1 VFAAFLRPIFHLE
14 AWSAND
20 CGYYDSAVNAGYCFN
35 KRWGLVGLFLSAGQP
50 YRDDPMIDPQ
60 NNQYN
65 SISPQANFGLTM
77 IVPLFD
83 NNGNLI
89 DIENFIVA
97 VFNKLAASNLNIKVG
112 SVSAPSVSPNET
124 GQMLMAE
131 MSLSIL
137 SSWS

>member
-1 VFAAFLRPIFHLE
+1 MTYAITTLRSTLATALTNDGVWSVFSFPPASPI
-14 AWSAND
+14 AN
-20 CGYYDSAVNAGYCFN
+20 SVIIN
-35 KRWGLVGLFLSAGQP
+35 W
-50 YRDDPMIDPQ
+50 DDPMLDPQ

-65 SISPQANFGLTM
+65 SISPQANFKITM

-83 NNGNLI
+83 NQGNLV

-97 VFNKLAASNLNIKVG
+97 VFNKLANSGLNVKVG
-112 SVSAPSVSPNET
+112 SVSAPTVSPNDT

-131 MSLSIL
+131 MSISIL

>member
-1 VFAAFLRPIFHLE
+1 MTAAITTLRSTLATALTNDGVWSVFSFPPASPI
-14 AWSAND
+14 AN
-20 CGYYDSAVNAGYCFN
+20 SVIIN
-35 KRWGLVGLFLSAGQP
+35 W
-50 YRDDPMIDPQ
+50 DDPMIDPQ

-65 SISPQANFGLTM
+65 SISPQANFRLTM

-83 NNGNLI
+83 NQGNLV
-89 DIENFIVA
+89 DIEDFIVA
-97 VFNKLAASNLNIKVG
+97 VFNKLATSSLNIKVG

-131 MSLSIL
+131 MSISIL

>member
-1 VFAAFLRPIFHLE
+1 MVAAITTLRSTLATALTNDGVWSVFSFPPASPI
-14 AWSAND
+14 AN
-20 CGYYDSAVNAGYCFN
+20 SVII
-35 KRWGLVGLFLSAGQP
+35 SP
-50 YRDDPMIDPQ
+50 DDPYIDPQ

-65 SISPQANFGLTM
+65 SISPQVNFRITM

-97 VFNKLAASNLNIKVG
+97 VFNKLAASGLNVKVQ
-112 SVSAPSVSPNET
+112 SVSAPTVSPNET
-124 GQMLMAE
+124 GQMLMSE
-131 MSLSIL
+131 LSISIL

>member
-1 VFAAFLRPIFHLE
+1 MVAITALRSTLAAALSNDGVWSVFSFPPASPI
-14 AWSAND
+14 AN
-20 CGYYDSAVNAGYCFN
+20 SVII
-35 KRWGLVGLFLSAGQP
+35 SP
-50 YRDDPMIDPQ
+50 DDPYIDPQ

-65 SISPQANFGLTM
+65 SISPQVNFRITM

-97 VFNKLAASNLNIKVG
+97 VFNKLAASGLNVKVQ
-112 SVSAPSVSPNET
+112 SVSAPTVSPNET
-124 GQMLMAE
+124 GQMLMSE
-131 MSLSIL
+131 LSISIL

>member
-1 VFAAFLRPIFHLE
+1 MTYAITTLRSTLATALTNDGVWSVFSFPPASPI
-14 AWSAND
+14 AN
-20 CGYYDSAVNAGYCFN
+20 SVIIN
-35 KRWGLVGLFLSAGQP
+35 W
-50 YRDDPMIDPQ
+50 DDPMLDPQ

-65 SISPQANFGLTM
+65 SISPQANFKLTM

-97 VFNKLAASNLNIKVG
+97 VFNKLASSGLNIKVG
-112 SVSAPSVSPNET
+112 SVSAPTVSPNDM

-131 MSLSIL
+131 MSISIL

>member
-1 VFAAFLRPIFHLE
+1 MVAITALRSTLAAALSNDGVWSVFSFPPASPI
-14 AWSAND
+14 AN
-20 CGYYDSAVNAGYCFN
+20 SVII
-35 KRWGLVGLFLSAGQP
+35 SP
-50 YRDDPMIDPQ
+50 DDPYIDPQ

-65 SISPQANFGLTM
+65 SISPQANFRITM

-97 VFNKLAASNLNIKVG
+97 VFNKLATSGLNVKVQ
-112 SVSAPSVSPNET
+112 SVSAPTVSPNET
-124 GQMLMAE
+124 GQMLMSE
-131 MSLSIL
+131 LSISIL

>member
-1 VFAAFLRPIFHLE
+1 MTAAITTLRSTLATALTNDGVWSVFSFPPASPI
-14 AWSAND
+14 AN
-20 CGYYDSAVNAGYCFN
+20 SVIIN
-35 KRWGLVGLFLSAGQP
+35 W
-50 YRDDPMIDPQ
+50 DDPMLDPQ

-65 SISPQANFGLTM
+65 SISPQANFKLTM

-97 VFNKLAASNLNIKVG
+97 VFNKLATSNLNVKVG
-112 SVSAPSVSPNET
+112 SVSAPTVSPNDT

-131 MSLSIL
+131 MSISIL

>member
-1 VFAAFLRPIFHLE
+1 MTAAITTLRSTLATALTNDGVWSVFSFPPASPI
-14 AWSAND
+14 AN
-20 CGYYDSAVNAGYCFN
+20 SVIIN
-35 KRWGLVGLFLSAGQP
+35 W
-50 YRDDPMIDPQ
+50 DDPMLDPQ

-65 SISPQANFGLTM
+65 SISPQANFKITM

-83 NNGNLI
+83 NQGNLV

-97 VFNKLAASNLNIKVG
+97 VFNKLANSDLNVKVG
-112 SVSAPSVSPNET
+112 SVSAPTVSPNDT

-131 MSLSIL
+131 MSISIL

>member
-1 VFAAFLRPIFHLE
+1 MLE
-14 AWSAND
+14 
-20 CGYYDSAVNAGYCFN
+20 
-35 KRWGLVGLFLSAGQP
+35 
-50 YRDDPMIDPQ
+50 PQ

-65 SISPQANFGLTM
+65 SISPQANFTLTC

-83 NNGNLI
+83 NKGNLV

-97 VFNKLAASNLNIKVG
+97 LFNKISTSGLNIKVG
-112 SVSAPSVSPNET
+112 NVTAPTVSPNET

-131 MSLSIL
+131 MSISIL

>member
-1 VFAAFLRPIFHLE
+1 MVAITALRSTLATALSNDGVWSVFSFPPASPI
-14 AWSAND
+14 AN
-20 CGYYDSAVNAGYCFN
+20 SVII
-35 KRWGLVGLFLSAGQP
+35 SP
-50 YRDDPMIDPQ
+50 DDPYLDPQ

-65 SISPQANFGLTM
+65 TISPQANFRITM

-97 VFNKLAASNLNIKVG
+97 VFGKLANSGLNIKVQ
-112 SVSAPSVSPNET
+112 SVSAPTVSPNET
-124 GQMLMAE
+124 GQMLMSE
-131 MSLSIL
+131 MSISIL

>member
-1 VFAAFLRPIFHLE
+1 MVAITALRSTLATALSNDGVWSVFSFPPASPI
-14 AWSAND
+14 AN
-20 CGYYDSAVNAGYCFN
+20 SVII
-35 KRWGLVGLFLSAGQP
+35 SP
-50 YRDDPMIDPQ
+50 DDPYLDPQ

-65 SISPQANFGLTM
+65 SISPQANFRITM

-97 VFNKLAASNLNIKVG
+97 VFSKLANSGLNIKVQ
-112 SVSAPSVSPNET
+112 SVSAPTVSPNET
-124 GQMLMAE
+124 GQMLMSE
-131 MSLSIL
+131 MSISIL

>member
-1 VFAAFLRPIFHLE
+1 MTAAITTLRSTLATALTNNGVWSVFSFPPASPI
-14 AWSAND
+14 AN
-20 CGYYDSAVNAGYCFN
+20 SVIIN
-35 KRWGLVGLFLSAGQP
+35 W
-50 YRDDPMIDPQ
+50 DDPMIDPQ

-65 SISPQANFGLTM
+65 SISPQANFRLTM
-77 IVPLFD
+77 VVPLFD

-97 VFNKLAASNLNIKVG
+97 VFNKLATSGLNIKVG
-112 SVSAPSVSPNET
+112 SVSAPTVSPNDT

-131 MSLSIL
+131 MSISIL

>member
-1 VFAAFLRPIFHLE
+1 VTAAITTLRSTL
-14 AWSAND
+14 ATALAND
-20 CGYYDSAVNAGYCFN
+20 GVWSVFSFPPASPIANSVIINWA
-35 KRWGLVGLFLSAGQP
+35 
-50 YRDDPMIDPQ
+50 DPMLEPQ

-65 SISPQANFGLTM
+65 SISPQANFTLTC

-97 VFNKLAASNLNIKVG
+97 LFNKISTSGLNIKVG
-112 SVSAPSVSPNET
+112 NVTAPTVSPNET

-131 MSLSIL
+131 MSISIL

>member
-1 VFAAFLRPIFHLE
+1 MVAITALRSTLATALSNDGVWSVFSFPPASPI
-14 AWSAND
+14 AN
-20 CGYYDSAVNAGYCFN
+20 SVI
-35 KRWGLVGLFLSAGQP
+35 VSP
-50 YRDDPMIDPQ
+50 DDPYIDPQ

-65 SISPQANFGLTM
+65 SISPQANFRITM

-97 VFNKLAASNLNIKVG
+97 VFGKLANSGLNIKVQ
-112 SVSAPSVSPNET
+112 SVSAPTVSPNET
-124 GQMLMAE
+124 GQMLMSE
-131 MSLSIL
+131 MSISIL

>member
-1 VFAAFLRPIFHLE
+1 MTAAITTLRSTLATALTNDGVWSVFSFPPASPI
-14 AWSAND
+14 AN
-20 CGYYDSAVNAGYCFN
+20 SVIIN
-35 KRWGLVGLFLSAGQP
+35 W
-50 YRDDPMIDPQ
+50 DDPMLDPQ

-65 SISPQANFGLTM
+65 SISPQANFKLTM

-83 NNGNLI
+83 NNGGLI

-97 VFNKLAASNLNIKVG
+97 VFNLLATSNLNVKVG
-112 SVSAPSVSPNET
+112 SVSAPTVSPNDT

-131 MSLSIL
+131 MSISIL

>member
-1 VFAAFLRPIFHLE
+1 MVAAITTLRSTLATALTNDGVWSVFSFPPASPI
-14 AWSAND
+14 AN
-20 CGYYDSAVNAGYCFN
+20 SVI
-35 KRWGLVGLFLSAGQP
+35 VSP
-50 YRDDPMIDPQ
+50 DDPSIDPQ

-65 SISPQANFGLTM
+65 SISPQANFRITM

-97 VFNKLAASNLNIKVG
+97 VFGKLANSGLNIKVQ
-112 SVSAPSVSPNET
+112 SVSAPTVSPNET
-124 GQMLMAE
+124 GQMLMSE
-131 MSLSIL
+131 MSISIL

>member
-1 VFAAFLRPIFHLE
+1 MTAAITTLRSTLATALTNDGVWSVFSFPPASPI
-14 AWSAND
+14 AN
-20 CGYYDSAVNAGYCFN
+20 SVIIN
-35 KRWGLVGLFLSAGQP
+35 W
-50 YRDDPMIDPQ
+50 DDPMIDPQ

-65 SISPQANFGLTM
+65 SISPQANFRLTM

-97 VFNKLAASNLNIKVG
+97 VFNKLANSGLNIKVG
-112 SVSAPSVSPNET
+112 SVSAPSVSPTET

-131 MSLSIL
+131 MSISIL

>member
-1 VFAAFLRPIFHLE
+1 MTAAITTLRSTL
-14 AWSAND
+14 ATALAND
-20 CGYYDSAVNAGYCFN
+20 GVWSVFSFPPASPIANSVIINWA
-35 KRWGLVGLFLSAGQP
+35 
-50 YRDDPMIDPQ
+50 DPMLEPQ

-65 SISPQANFGLTM
+65 SISPQANFTLTC

-83 NNGNLI
+83 NKGNLV

-97 VFNKLAASNLNIKVG
+97 LFYKISISGLNIKVG
-112 SVSAPSVSPNET
+112 NVTAPTVSPNET

-131 MSLSIL
+131 MSISIL

>member
-1 VFAAFLRPIFHLE
+1 MTAAITTLRSTL
-14 AWSAND
+14 ATALAND
-20 CGYYDSAVNAGYCFN
+20 GVWQVFSFPPASPIANSVIINWA
-35 KRWGLVGLFLSAGQP
+35 
-50 YRDDPMIDPQ
+50 DPMLEPQ

-65 SISPQANFGLTM
+65 SIGPQANFTLTC

-97 VFNKLAASNLNIKVG
+97 LFNKISTSGLNIKVG
-112 SVSAPSVSPNET
+112 NVTAPTVSPNET

-131 MSLSIL
+131 MSISLL
-137 SSWS
+137 SSWG

>member
-1 VFAAFLRPIFHLE
+1 MTAAITTLRSTLATALTNDGVWSVFSFPPASPI
-14 AWSAND
+14 AN
-20 CGYYDSAVNAGYCFN
+20 SVIIN
-35 KRWGLVGLFLSAGQP
+35 W
-50 YRDDPMIDPQ
+50 DDPMIDPQ

-65 SISPQANFGLTM
+65 SISPQANFRLTM

-97 VFNKLAASNLNIKVG
+97 VFNKLSTSALNIKVG
-112 SVSAPSVSPNET
+112 SVSAPSVSPTET

-131 MSLSIL
+131 MSISIL